1 MIAARNEYAN
11 RTELAKA
18 LANRVAAALSAGI
31 TRNGS
36 AILAV
41 SGGTTPQL
49 FFQHLSKREIAW
61 EKVSITLVD
70 ERSLPET
77 SDRSNARL
85 VRLALLQNHAAKARF
100 VPLYANPSAERLGA
114 FDACILGMGNDGHT
128 ASFFPGGNTLAE
140 AINPATTKSLIT
152 MEAPGAGE
160 PRITF
165 TLPRLT
171 KAKFLALHIEGAEK
185 SRVLATAIAGD
196 DKMQMPVRAV
206 LASSTPID
214 LYCCP

>member
-1 MIAARNEYAN
+1 MIAARHEFIN

-18 LANRVAAALSAGI
+18 LAARVARALSAAI
-31 TRNGS
+31 TRKGH
-36 AILAV
+36 AVLAV

-49 FFQHLSKREIAW
+49 FFQKLSEAEISW
-61 EKVSITLVD
+61 EKVAITLVD
-70 ERSLPET
+70 ERNVPET
-77 SDRSNARL
+77 SERSNARL
-85 VRLALLQNHAAKARF
+85 VKQSLLQNFAGKARF
-100 VPLYANPSAERLGA
+100 VLLYANPAAEKIGD

-128 ASFFPGGNTLAE
+128 ASFFPGGNNLAE
-140 AINPATTKSLIT
+140 AINPATSKSLIT

-185 SRVLATAIAGD
+185 SHVLEAALAGD

-206 LASSTPID
+206 LASSSPID

>member
-1 MIAARNEYAN
+1 MIAAQHEFVN
-11 RTELAKA
+11 RTELAEA
-18 LANRVAAALSAGI
+18 LAQRVARALSAGI
-31 TRNGS
+31 TRNRN
-36 AILAV
+36 AVLAV

-49 FFQHLSKREIAW
+49 FFQYLSRCEIAW

-70 ERSLPET
+70 ERNVPET

-85 VRLALLQNHAAKARF
+85 VKLALLQNHAAKARF
-100 VPLYANPSAERLGA
+100 VPLFANPTAEKIGD

-152 MEAPGAGE
+152 MEAPEAGE

-185 SRVLATAIAGD
+185 SRVLASALAGD

>member
-1 MIAARNEYAN
+1 MIAARHEFVN

-18 LANRVAAALSAGI
+18 LAQRVAAALSAGI
-31 TRNGS
+31 TRDGS
-36 AILAV
+36 SILAV

-49 FFQHLSKREIAW
+49 FLQHLSKREISW
-61 EKVSITLVD
+61 EKVSVTLVD
-70 ERSLPET
+70 ERNVPDT

-85 VRLALLQNHAAKARF
+85 VKLALLQNHAAKARF
-100 VPLYANPSAERLGA
+100 VPLYGNPSAEKLRD
-114 FDACILGMGNDGHT
+114 FDACILGMGSDGHT
-128 ASFFPGGNTLAE
+128 ASFFPGGNNLAE
-140 AINPATTKSLIT
+140 AIDPATAKSLIT

-185 SRVLATAIAGD
+185 FRVLATAFAGD

-206 LASSTPID
+206 LASPTPID
-214 LYCCP
+214 LYYCP

>member
-1 MIAARNEYAN
+1 MIAARHEFVN
-11 RTELAKA
+11 RTELAGA
-18 LANRVAAALSAGI
+18 LARRVALALSAGI
-31 TRNGS
+31 TRNGN
-36 AILAV
+36 AVLAV

-70 ERSLPET
+70 ERNVPET

-85 VRLALLQNHAAKARF
+85 VKQSLLQNYAAKARF
-100 VPLYANPSAERLGA
+100 VPLYANPSAEKLSD

-128 ASFFPGGNTLAE
+128 ASFFPGGNNLAE
-140 AINPATTKSLIT
+140 AINLTTTKSVIT

-185 SRVLATAIAGD
+185 SRVLATALAGD

>member
-1 MIAARNEYAN
+1 MIAARHEFVN
-11 RTELAKA
+11 RTELAEA
-18 LANRVAAALSAGI
+18 LAQRVARALSAGI
-31 TRNGS
+31 SRNGN
-36 AILAV
+36 AVLAV

-61 EKVSITLVD
+61 DKVSITLVD
-70 ERSLPET
+70 ERDVPET
-77 SDRSNARL
+77 SERSNARL
-85 VRLALLQNHAAKARF
+85 VKQALLQNHAAKARF
-100 VPLYANPSAERLGA
+100 VPLYANPTAEKIGD

-160 PRITF
+160 PRLTF

-185 SRVLATAIAGD
+185 SRVLASALAGD

-214 LYCCP
+214 LYCCQ

>member
-1 MIAARNEYAN
+1 MIAARHEFVN
-11 RTELAKA
+11 RTELAEA
-18 LANRVAAALSAGI
+18 LARRVASAISAGI
-31 TRNGS
+31 TRNGN
-36 AILAV
+36 AVLAV

-70 ERSLPET
+70 ERNVPET
-77 SDRSNARL
+77 NDRSNARL
-85 VRLALLQNHAAKARF
+85 VKQSLLQNYAAKARF
-100 VPLYANPSAERLGA
+100 VPLYANPSAEKLA
-114 FDACILGMGNDGHT
+114 DFDACILGMGNDGHT
-128 ASFFPGGNTLAE
+128 ASFFPGGNNLAE
-140 AINPATTKSLIT
+140 AINLTTTKSVIT

-185 SRVLATAIAGD
+185 SRVLATALAGD

>member
-1 MIAARNEYAN
+1 MIAARHEFVN
-11 RTELAKA
+11 RTELAEA
-18 LANRVAAALSAGI
+18 LASRVARTLSAAI
-31 TRNGS
+31 TRKGN
-36 AILAV
+36 AVLAV

-49 FFQHLSKREIAW
+49 FFQHLSLNEISW

-70 ERSLPET
+70 ERNVPET
-77 SDRSNARL
+77 SERSNARL
-85 VRLALLQNHAAKARF
+85 VKQSLLQNFAAKARF
-100 VPLYANPSAERLGA
+100 VPLYANPDAEKIGD

-128 ASFFPGGNTLAE
+128 ASFFPGGNNLAE
-140 AINPATTKSLIT
+140 AINPATSKSLIA
-152 MEAPGAGE
+152 MEAPDAGE

-171 KAKFLALHIEGAEK
+171 KAKLLALHIEGAEK
-185 SRVLATAIAGD
+185 SRVLAIALAGD

-206 LASSTPID
+206 LALPSPID